1 MELEHLASRPF
12 ASILLELPNQEAKKR
27 PQRTSVMSGDLDD
40 ASNAALTAAGNQQAV
55 ATSGVKQPSKLKAF
69 TSAQRSHL
77 KNFLHSSSNNTS
89 SNAAGGDQ
97 LLKTQQTPN
106 SSSLIENPT
115 PIALEPCFNNK
126 AAVLSLI
133 IRLPTGGTGVIPIG
147 QTGIAIGSALVSLG
161 PVEQAKMHDN
171 NVKGSN
177 SNKKTNAGPAYV

>member
-12 ASILLELPNQEAKKR
+12 AGILLELPNPAK
-27 PQRTSVMSGDLDD
+27 PQPTSPTVNAPIDD
-40 ASNAALTAAGNQQAV
+40 VTTNQPLAV
-55 ATSGVKQPSKLKAF
+55 AGKPQSKLKAF

-77 KNFLHSSSNNTS
+77 KNFLHSSSTNTS
-89 SNAAGGDQ
+89 SNAAGGDH
-97 LLKTQQTPN
+97 LKAQPN
-106 SSSLIENPT
+106 GGLAENPT
-115 PIALEPCFNNK
+115 PIALEPCYNNK

-161 PVEQAKMHDN
+161 PVEQKMEQN
-171 NVKGSN
+171 IKSSN

>member
-12 ASILLELPNQEAKKR
+12 ASILLELPNLEAKK
-27 PQRTSVMSGDLDD
+27 PQQRTSLMASDLDD
-40 ASNAALTAAGNQQAV
+40 GPNAALATVITNQQAV
-55 ATSGVKQPSKLKAF
+55 VPTGNSGGVKQPSKLKAF

-77 KNFLHSSSNNTS
+77 KNFLHSSSNN
-89 SNAAGGDQ
+89 DH

-171 NVKGSN
+171 VKSSN